1 MSIKLFFHTFTTM
14 KLSIIVPIYNVEKT
28 LKRCV
33 DSILRQ
39 RLDNYELLLIDDG
52 SPDNSGA
59 MADKMADNNRIKVY
73 HKANGGLSDAR
84 NYGLDRATGD
94 YITFVDSDDEIAQNT
109 FPKLLE
115 ILHEHPEY
123 DILEYSVKQIK
134 KNKNVL
140 FDPGEHVYQNATDWL
155 KNKGLQ
161 HCWMCNKI
169 FKRKLFENTRFSTDI
184 IRFEDMRLM
193 SEVLIKNL
201 TIATTS
207 HGMYLYYE
215 NENGLVATTPSYSG
229 LLKEQIN
236 LINKVGIDTRKAEWH
251 HLYMDMFNIQL
262 YVYMQTGDILLPR
275 QWVRPRIYNDIQGL
289 IKSLALD
296 VFGLRMSCKLFKLLM
311 KRR

>member
-1 MSIKLFFHTFTTM
+1 M
-14 KLSIIVPIYNVEKT
+14 KLSIIVPVYNVEKT

-59 MADKMADNNRIKVY
+59 MADEMADNDRIKVY

-84 NYGLDRATGD
+84 NYGLERATGD
-94 YITFVDSDDEIAQNT
+94 YVTFVDSDDEIAQNT
-109 FPKLLE
+109 FPKLVE
-115 ILHEHPEY
+115 ILHKHPEY

-161 HCWMCNKI
+161 HCWMWNKI
-169 FKRKLFENTRFSTDI
+169 FKRKLFENTCFSTDI

-207 HGMYLYYE
+207 HG
-215 NENGLVATTPSYSG
+215 T
-229 LLKEQIN
+229 
-236 LINKVGIDTRKAEWH
+236 
-251 HLYMDMFNIQL
+251 
-262 YVYMQTGDILLPR
+262 
-275 QWVRPRIYNDIQGL
+275 
-289 IKSLALD
+289 
-296 VFGLRMSCKLFKLLM
+296 
-311 KRR
+311 

>member
-1 MSIKLFFHTFTTM
+1 M

-59 MADKMADNNRIKVY
+59 MADAMADNNRIKVY

-84 NYGLDRATGD
+84 NYGLERATGD

-109 FPKLLE
+109 FPKLIE
-115 ILHEHPEY
+115 ILREHPEY

-140 FDPGEHVYQNATDWL
+140 FDPGEHVYQNATDWF

-169 FKRKLFENTRFSTDI
+169 FKRKLFESTHFPI
-184 IRFEDMRLM
+184 HIKRFEDMWMMGELL
-193 SEVLIKNL
+193 VKNP

-215 NENGLVATTPSYSG
+215 NENGLVATTPSYIS

-236 LINKVGIDTRKAEWH
+236 LINKVGIDTRKVEWH

-262 YVYMQTGDILLPR
+262 YVYMQTNSILLWK
-275 QWVRPRIYNDIQGL
+275 QWVRPRIYNDVQGL

-296 VFGLRMSCKLFKLLM
+296 VFGLRLSCKMFKLLM
-311 KRR
+311 NRR